1 LPDWLRATARQ
12 EAALTNRPARNL
24 ALLGLTAAVV
34 LFSGCGLINAVL
46 RNAAPLASVKLAYMC
61 IPEGTSVDTPAGPR
75 LIETLRAGELVIGFG
90 GEPVRILQKHEY
102 AEDPGRGEFKTVEF
116 VSGEQVDL
124 CGMHRID
131 GVRACDLH
139 PGDPI
144 AGRVVSAITAYRGVE
159 RSYDLLTEDAGYR
172 IDGLPVNSMI
182 EEMVEA
188 TR

>member
-1 LPDWLRATARQ
+1 MAIETQRALVGAGLAAVLLLLLGGCQLIGRVIGTAARVAVPVATAK
-12 EAALTNRPARNL
+12 
-24 ALLGLTAAVV
+24 
-34 LFSGCGLINAVL
+34 FMYS
-46 RNAAPLASVKLAYMC
+46 C
-61 IPEGTSVDTPAGPR
+61 IPEGTPVDTPAGPVAIQA
-75 LIETLRAGELVIGFG
+75 LLVGDPIVGFDGET
-90 GEPVRILQKHEY
+90 VRILQIHAY
-102 AEDPGRGEFKTVEF
+102 AEDPEGEFRGIEF
-116 VSGEQVDL
+116 ADGSRVDL

-144 AGRVVSAITAYRGVE
+144 AGRVVSAIAAYRGVE

>member
-1 LPDWLRATARQ
+1 
-12 EAALTNRPARNL
+12 
-24 ALLGLTAAVV
+24 
-34 LFSGCGLINAVL
+34 
-46 RNAAPLASVKLAYMC
+46 MC
-61 IPEGTSVDTPAGPR
+61 IPEGTPVDTPAGPR
-75 LIETLRAGELVIGFG
+75 PIEMLRAGELVIGFD

-102 AEDPGRGEFKTVEF
+102 AEDPGSSEFLTVEF
-116 VSGEQVDL
+116 LSGEQVDL

-131 GVRACDLH
+131 GVQARNLH

-144 AGRVVSAITAYRGVE
+144 AGRMVSGITPYRGVE